1 MSETIRKEFRNTK
14 NDDTK
19 VIISW
24 LIIKNSND
32 YTGTGTYQNDVEN
45 ELKKLAPNVQFFECK
60 IDNQNCVKA
69 YFDSNS
75 KNKFNMLSEKLVYK
89 LTIKKY
95 HKTIIRYDKNS
106 KANFALS
113 SSGGNHVTSERDFSS
128 LGLNAYVNYAP
139 DKNEPLKNGL
149 GEGKDWEHDRCF
161 SLIHE
166 LIHAYH
172 VVYNNYDEKYG
183 DSKKEETKTCIET
196 NKIIEE
202 MRTLKLTN
210 TQNRTAYNFY
220 EGPALLE
227 DLNAKYML
235 NNEIEQ
241 EILEWG
247 KY

>member
-1 MSETIRKEFRNTK
+1 MSEKIRKKFQNTK

-32 YTGTGTYQNDVEN
+32 YTGIGTYQNDVKED
-45 ELKKLAPNVQFFECK
+45 LKKLAPNVKFYECK
-60 IDNQNCVKA
+60 INNQNCVKV

-75 KNKFNMLSEKLVYK
+75 KNKFNMLSEKLIYK
-89 LTIKKY
+89 LTIRKD
-95 HKTIIRYDKNS
+95 HKTIIKYDKNS
-106 KANFALS
+106 KANAAQR
-113 SSGGNHVTSERDFSS
+113 SSGGNHVNSEQNFS
-128 LGLNAYVNYAP
+128 LFILNANVNYAP
-139 DKNEPLKNGL
+139 DKNKPLLNGL
-149 GEGKDWEHDRCF
+149 GEGKNWEHDRCF
-161 SLIHE
+161 SLVHE

-172 VVYNNYDEKYG
+172 VVYNNYNEKYG
-183 DSKKEETKTCIET
+183 ETEKEETKTCIET

-202 MRTLKLTN
+202 MRALNLTN

-235 NNEIEQ
+235 DDEI
-241 EILEWG
+241 
-247 KY
+247 K